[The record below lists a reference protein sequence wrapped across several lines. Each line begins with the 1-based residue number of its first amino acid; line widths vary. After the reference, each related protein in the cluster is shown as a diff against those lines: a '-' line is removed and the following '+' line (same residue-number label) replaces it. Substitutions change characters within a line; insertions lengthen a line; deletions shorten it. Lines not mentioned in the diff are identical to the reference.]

1 MTQNNSRRPKKTQK
15 SKVLPTDRPTDLP
28 TDGAGCRV
36 ACTRLKSYNLF
47 ECSLP
52 RFWKAEVVMRPEVE
66 EIKHIL
72 SQEKEEKAE
81 L

>member
-1 MTQNNSRRPKKTQK
+1 MTQNNSRRPKKMKK
-15 SKVLPTDRPTDLP
+15 SKVLPTDGR